1 MANGASG
8 LGTQYV
14 PKNVVA
20 VKQEPVVVQ
29 ILLHPEEEIHA
40 LDRRQ
45 NQWTAILTHAQAQ
58 VSVNHFIIF
67 EANKHYLIL
76 YL

>member
-20 VKQEPVVVQ
+20 VKQEPVVAQ
-29 ILLHPEEEIHA
+29 ILLRLEEEIHA

-45 NQWTAILTHAQAQ
+45 NQGTAILTHAQAQ
-58 VSVNHFIIF
+58 VSINHFIIS
-67 EANKHYLIL
+67 ETHKHY
-76 YL
+76 